1 MSRRLILA
9 LPPALAVLLGG
20 AAAAQTQKTVAVFDF
35 SLIDMSLQ
43 AELAG
48 LDPADLERLTK
59 ITAYVRE
66 EVDKTDAYGAIDP
79 GPTERDAYACN
90 GCERAAAEAHG
101 ADLAL
106 VGWVQKVSNLI
117 LNLNVELRDV
127 ASGKTL
133 TGGSVDLRGDTD
145 DSWYRGARAALRN
158 TGIAPDAAIVR

>member
-1 MSRRLILA
+1 MSRRYILV
-9 LPPALAVLLGG
+9 LLPALAVLPSG
-20 AAAAQTQKTVAVFDF
+20 AAAAKTPETVAVFDF
-35 SLIDMSLQ
+35 SLIDTGLQ

-48 LDPADLERLTK
+48 LDPADLERLAK

-66 EVDKTDAYGAIDP
+66 EVGGADAYDAIDP
-79 GPTERDAYACN
+79 GPTKRDAYACN
-90 GCERAAAEAHG
+90 GCELAAAKAHG

-127 ASGKTL
+127 ASGRTI
-133 TGGSVDLRGDTD
+133 TGGSVDLRGNTD

-158 TGIAPDAAIVR
+158 TGLVADAKIVR